1 MKRLGIVL
9 SSLTNIPVISQDLF
23 DDYECLCEEGYFGRR
38 CENVVDRCLPGP
50 CQNGAECTNLIT
62 DYHCTCLEDFD
73 V

>member
-1 MKRLGIVL
+1 MKSLSKVL
-9 SSLTNIPVISQDLF
+9 SSLTISQDLF

-38 CENVVDRCLPGP
+38 CQNVVDHCLPRP